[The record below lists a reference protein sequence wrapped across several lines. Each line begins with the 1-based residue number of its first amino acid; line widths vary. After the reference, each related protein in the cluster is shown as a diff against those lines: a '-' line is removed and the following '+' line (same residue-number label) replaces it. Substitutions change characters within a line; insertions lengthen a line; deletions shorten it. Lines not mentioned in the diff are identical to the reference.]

1 MACSKNFFDDIKKEL
16 ECSVCQEQFSEANEP
31 KILKCLHTFC
41 KNCLE
46 GWLRQHRNGDLS
58 CPTCRHITHCDN
70 NDINK
75 LPSNLFCKQLVEIVE
90 AYSGQLEKED
100 SPHCGIC
107 DRRIALKFYCAECN
121 CFLCDDS
128 ACSHVK
134 GKVFE
139 GHSVKEISR
148 FKSNDVQD
156 LARRANICKKH
167 NDELRYY
174 CDKCKVCICR
184 DCALLEHRDHKFISF
199 DQGLDQ
205 KKSEITKRME
215 EVEAVGCHLQEQKE
229 ILEKRR
235 IGVDHSFDQATIQ
248 VNRFAEHCISLIRRH
263 EEAMSKELLKAKE
276 SFENEFSSQM
286 TSLSGKLTDINSSLE
301 FGRDILERNNL
312 PEILNV
318 EETLERRFE
327 DFLSSSEFN
336 RPIEMNVCAVK
347 YVGNNLSMLEKELGK
362 IIFSNTDP
370 SMSIALGKGLLE
382 GLQGNDCTFM
392 IITKDWLGETTYS
405 ETDKVEIDIQSLRT
419 GEVIKPRICDSK
431 DGCYEV
437 KYKLDDAGEFSVSV
451 AIGGEKIRGSPFHLK
466 VEEIAKEKKNEESN
480 RRRKDNKKDFENAIE
495 EATKCAVCMQNET
508 TINRECSRCSASY
521 FACQS
526 CLHSTFGMSGM
537 AVCPFCPSLDGHR
550 GNQPPGHMIWRI
562 DSENALPGHGH
573 TGTFIISCNFDRG
586 IQDTSHPNPGVPY
599 YCYFCMF
606 YLPNTFEGF
615 SLCVRLRRAFNSQSM
630 FTVGDGNNI
639 VSNFELKMRR
649 TGGPGC
655 NGYPDRG
662 YLHRLDMQL
671 LEKGF
676 QP

>member
-58 CPTCRHITHCDN
+58 CPTCRHITHCDD

-90 AYSGQLEKED
+90 VYSGQLENED
-100 SPHCGIC
+100 SPQCGIC
-107 DRRIALKFYCAECN
+107 DRRIALKFYCTDCN
-121 CFLCDDS
+121 CFLCDDCAS
-128 ACSHVK
+128 LHAK
-134 GKVFE
+134 GKVFK

-156 LARRANICKKH
+156 FARRANICKKH
-167 NDELRYY
+167 KDELRYY

-184 DCALLEHRDHKFISF
+184 DCEVLEHRDHKCISF
-199 DQGLDQ
+199 DHGLDQ
-205 KKSEITKRME
+205 KKSEITKRMQ
-215 EVEAVGCHLQEQKE
+215 EVEAVGCRLQEQKE

-248 VNRFAEHCISLIRRH
+248 VNRFAEHCRSLIRRH

-286 TSLSGKLTDINSSLE
+286 TTLNGKLTDINSSLE

-318 EETLERRFE
+318 EETLDRRFE
-327 DFLSSSEFN
+327 DFLSSSVFN
-336 RPIEMNVCAVK
+336 RPIEMNVSAVK

-370 SMSIALGKGLLE
+370 SMSIARGKGLLE

-392 IITKDWLGETTYS
+392 ITTKDWRGETTYS
-405 ETDKVEIDIQSLRT
+405 DTDKVEIDIQSLRT

-451 AIGGEKIRGSPFHLK
+451 TIEGEKIRGSPFHLK
-466 VEEIAKEKKNEESN
+466 VEERAKEKKNEESN
-480 RRRKDNKKDFENAIE
+480 GRRKDNKKGERRYLLL
-495 EATKCAVCMQNET
+495 TK
-508 TINRECSRCSASY
+508 
-521 FACQS
+521 
-526 CLHSTFGMSGM
+526 G
-537 AVCPFCPSLDGHR
+537 
-550 GNQPPGHMIWRI
+550 
-562 DSENALPGHGH
+562 
-573 TGTFIISCNFDRG
+573 
-586 IQDTSHPNPGVPY
+586 
-599 YCYFCMF
+599 
-606 YLPNTFEGF
+606 
-615 SLCVRLRRAFNSQSM
+615 
-630 FTVGDGNNI
+630 
-639 VSNFELKMRR
+639 
-649 TGGPGC
+649 
-655 NGYPDRG
+655 
-662 YLHRLDMQL
+662 
-671 LEKGF
+671 
-676 QP
+676 